1 MRRSPST
8 LLRWGAVVA
17 LALLAV
23 ATTPHVHDEAEGRG
37 DTCVLCHVQG
47 SPLIASSVH
56 EHPYPAAGGSARAHA
71 PGHACAAEIE
81 GHGSRAP
88 PA

>member
-1 MRRSPST
+1 MRRGWST
-8 LLRWGAVVA
+8 LLRWGAVIA
-17 LALLAV
+17 LALPAL
-23 ATTPHVHDEAEGRG
+23 ATTPHFHDAAEARD

-47 SPLIASSVH
+47 SPTIASSVH
-56 EHPYPAAGGSARAHA
+56 ESPDPADAGSAQART
-71 PGHACAAEIE
+71 PGHARDAAIE

>member
-1 MRRSPST
+1 MRRSRST

-23 ATTPHVHDEAEGRG
+23 ATTPHFHDEAEGRG

-47 SPLIASSVH
+47 SPLIASTVH
-56 EHPYPAAGGSARAHA
+56 ESPDRTAGGGACPHEQ
-71 PGHACAAEIE
+71 GHARAAEIE
-81 GHGSRAP
+81 GHPSRAP
-88 PA
+88 PV

>member
-1 MRRSPST
+1 M
-8 LLRWGAVVA
+8 LLPWGAVVA
-17 LALLAV
+17 LALLAL
-23 ATTPHVHDEAEGRG
+23 AATPHFHNEAEARD

-47 SPLIASSVH
+47 SPPIAASVH
-56 EHPYPAAGGSARAHA
+56 ENPDPADAGDARARA
-71 PGHACAAEIE
+71 VGHARDAEIT